1 MELGATKFKESF
13 TEFVGDVF
21 PLTIAEFTFRKRLVG
36 DA

>member
-1 MELGATKFKESF
+1 VEWRVTKFKESF
-13 TEFVGDVF
+13 TESVVDVF